1 MIIISV
7 NGSID
12 REMLPFYSLLLLI
25 SDHGNPSR
33 SVNLSL
39 SIEVLDE
46 NDHCPQLH
54 LDSSFLMLNRDLLP
68 SSYLTHLLATDLDQA
83 LNGQITFELSPSTA
97 PSFIHLYDNGTLL
110 VRTDSD
116 LIEENSLI
124 VLHVQIRDHGQPTPC
139 LIVETLR
146 LFFGSNRTDWRTVV
160 KNNHHYDTAMVSKR
174 IDEASRQTGNC
185 IRGIPVIIVDKAI

>member
-1 MIIISV
+1 MIVITV

-12 REMLPFYSLLLLI
+12 REMLPFYSLLLTV

-33 SVNLSL
+33 SVNLSV

-68 SSYLTHLLATDLDQA
+68 VPYLTHLRATDLDQA
-83 LNGQITFELSPSTA
+83 LNGQISFELSPSTA
-97 PSFIHLYDNGTLL
+97 PSFIHLNANGTLL
-110 VRTDSD
+110 VQTDSD
-116 LIEENSLI
+116 LIEESSLI
-124 VLHVQIRDHGQPTPC
+124 VLHVQISDHGQPTPC

-146 LFFGSNRTDWRTVV
+146 LFFGSNRTDWRMVV
-160 KNNHHYDTAMVSKR
+160 KNNHQYDTAIVS
-174 IDEASRQTGNC
+174 E
-185 IRGIPVIIVDKAI
+185 